1 MKKSLLPVALAALFA
16 LPAHAS
22 EAETLD
28 TLRQTTL
35 NLIDALVDTGVLTR
49 EKADALVKAAEA
61 KTAKAVAKAKKD
73 TTVRVQYVPESV
85 KAEIRDQL
93 KQEVLAQARS
103 EGWATPNAIPE
114 WTERIK
120 IEGDIRVRYQNDSF
134 ASDNSN
140 IAEFAPNAAGV
151 LGANN
156 QLYPAGTRFPGA
168 ADVDANGNPTG
179 NLSDDVSRLRLR
191 ARLGVLA
198 KINDSVSA
206 GLRFTTGNVQDR
218 VSTNQTLGNDFNK
231 YSFLVDRAY
240 LKIDPVEWLSLT
252 GGRIPNPWFNT
263 DLVWDEDLNFDGV
276 AASFRNVSPGVAL
289 RPFTTVGWFPL
300 RADSPPASDD
310 RWLAGA
316 QIGAEYEWSSS
327 TKFRFGLAKYH
338 YGNLEAQTDNR
349 YFSVAPG
356 NPFNAPLSGY
366 GRGEYPGSLR
376 QKGNTLARINSPVD
390 DTEGPIY
397 GLASKFEP
405 WVLTVTAD
413 LSHFDPVHVLLSAEY
428 VKNTGFDRGDIAR
441 RTGLLLSDGN
451 DTAYHLRAQVGMPAV
466 RLAGDWQAFTS
477 YKYIG
482 SDAVIDGFTDSDFGL
497 GGTNLKGFVVGGS
510 YGIYRDTAL
519 GLRWYSAQNIDSMTY
534 LNSNTLLAGQ
544 RFKVDTMMVDM
555 NVRF

>member
-120 IEGDIRVRYQNDSF
+120 IEGDIRVRYQNDRF
-134 ASDNSN
+134 PAGNTP
-140 IAEFAPNAAGV
+140 IGGFAPGAIGNPAATNDDFP
-151 LGANN
+151 L
-156 QLYPAGTRFPGA
+156 GTRFPPG
-168 ADVDANGNPTG
+168 VDLDGNGFPNGNA
-179 NLSDDVSRLRLR
+179 SDDVNRLRLR

-206 GLRFTTGNVQDR
+206 GLRFTTGNVTDR
-218 VSTNQTLGNDFNK
+218 VSTNQTLGSGFNK

-240 LKIDPVEWLSLT
+240 IKIDPVEWASFT
-252 GGRIPNPWFNT
+252 GGRVPNPWFAT
-263 DLVWDEDLNFDGV
+263 DLVWDEDLNFDGIAV
-276 AASFRNVSPGVAL
+276 NLRNVTPTATL
-289 RPFTTVGWFPL
+289 RPFATAGWFPL
-300 RADSPPASDD
+300 RADNPPNADKQ
-310 RWLAGA
+310 WLAGA
-316 QIGAEYEWSSS
+316 QIGTEFDLNSSI
-327 TKFRFGLAKYH
+327 KLRFGLAKYH
-338 YGNLEAQTDNR
+338 YSRIEARTDNN
-349 YFSVAPG
+349 YDALNG
-356 NPFNAPLSGY
+356 PLQGY
-366 GRGEYPGSLR
+366 GRYEHSSALR
-376 QKGNTLARINSPVD
+376 ARGNTLVQTNSAID
-390 DTEGPIY
+390 NTEAPIY

-405 WVLTVTAD
+405 WVLTATAD
-413 LSHFDPVHVLLSAEY
+413 LAHFDPVHVLLSAEY
-428 VKNTGFDRGDIAR
+428 VKNTGFDRGDIQR
-441 RTGLLLSDGN
+441 RTGLALTDGK
-451 DTAYHLRAQVGMPAV
+451 DTAYHLRAAVGMPSV
-466 RLAGDWQAFTS
+466 RLANDWQVFAS

-482 SDAVIDGFTDSDFGL
+482 SDAVLDGFTDSDFGA
-497 GGTNLKGFVVGGS
+497 GGTNLKGFVLGGS
-510 YGIYRDTAL
+510 YGVYRDTAV
-519 GLRWYSAQNIDSMTY
+519 GLRWYSAKNIQTMTY
-534 LNSNTLLAGQ
+534 DPTAITAQ
-544 RFKVDTMMVDM
+544 RYEVDTLMMDM

>member
-49 EKADALVKAAEA
+49 EKADALVKAAEV

-134 ASDNSN
+134 PNDNTPIS
-140 IAEFAPNAAGV
+140 ALA
-151 LGANN
+151 
-156 QLYPAGTRFPGA
+156 PGA
-168 ADVDANGNPTG
+168 AGNAAATSSDFPLGSRFPSGVDLDGNGFPNGNV
-179 NLSDDVSRLRLR
+179 SDDVNRLRLR

-206 GLRFTTGNVQDR
+206 GLRFTTGNVTDR
-218 VSTNQTLGNDFNK
+218 VSTNQTLGSGFNK

-240 LKIDPVEWLSLT
+240 IKIDPVEWASFT
-252 GGRIPNPWFNT
+252 GGRVPNPWFAT

-276 AASFRNVSPGVAL
+276 AVNLRNVTPTATL
-289 RPFTTVGWFPL
+289 RPFATAGWFPL
-300 RADSPPASDD
+300 RADSPPNAEKQ
-310 RWLAGA
+310 WLAGA
-316 QIGAEYEWSSS
+316 QIGTEFDFNSSV
-327 TKFRFGLAKYH
+327 KLRFGVAKYH
-338 YGNLEAQTDNR
+338 YSRIEARTDTA
-349 YFSVAPG
+349 YDA
-356 NPFNAPLSGY
+356 FNQQPLQGY
-366 GRGEYPGSLR
+366 GRYEQSSALR
-376 QKGNTLARINSPVD
+376 QKGNTLVRTNSPLD
-390 DTEGPIY
+390 GTEAPIY

-405 WVLTVTAD
+405 WVLTATAD
-413 LSHFDPVHVLLSAEY
+413 LAYFDPVHVLLSAEY
-428 VKNTGFDRGDIAR
+428 VKNTGFDRGDILR
-441 RTGLLLSDGN
+441 RTGLNVSDGS
-451 DTAYHLRAQVGMPAV
+451 DTAWHLRAAVGMPSV
-466 RLAGDWQAFTS
+466 RLAHDWQVFAS
-477 YKYIG
+477 YKHIG
-482 SDAVIDGFTDSDFGL
+482 SDSVLDGFTDSDFGL
-497 GGTNLKGFVVGGS
+497 GGTNLKGFVLGGS
-510 YGIYRDTAL
+510 YGVYRDTAL
-519 GLRWYSAQNIDSMTY
+519 GFRWYSAETIDGLTFDPF
-534 LNSNTLLAGQ
+534 LIRNQ
-544 RFKVDTMMVDM
+544 RFQVDTMMVDM